1 MFRNKITYNKEPEW
15 HKSLTKIKGSYD
27 KVKKELNEPARDY
40 ESIKQLVEL
49 DASAEASRSI
59 RDKNSITNIKNIENK
74 DKKISLPLSHK
85 KVKNK
90 K

>member
-15 HKSLTKIKGSYD
+15 HKPLTKIKQGYD
-27 KVKKELNEPARDY
+27 KVIKELNEPARDY

-49 DASAEASRSI
+49 E
-59 RDKNSITNIKNIENK
+59 NNTITNLKNIENN
-74 DKKISLPLSHK
+74 KKISSPLTHK

>member
-27 KVKKELNEPARDY
+27 KVKKELNEPTRDY

-49 DASAEASRSI
+49 EN
-59 RDKNSITNIKNIENK
+59 NSITNIKI
-74 DKKISLPLSHK
+74 
-85 KVKNK
+85 
-90 K
+90 

>member
-15 HKSLTKIKGSYD
+15 HKPLTKIKGSYD

-49 DASAEASRSI
+49 E
-59 RDKNSITNIKNIENK
+59 NNHITNIKNIENK
-74 DKKISLPLSHK
+74 DTKISLPLSHK
-85 KVKNK
+85 KAKNK

>member
-15 HKSLTKIKGSYD
+15 HKSLTKIKQGYD
-27 KVKKELNEPARDY
+27 KVIKELNEPVRDY
-40 ESIKQLVEL
+40 NSIKELVEL
-49 DASAEASRSI
+49 E
-59 RDKNSITNIKNIENK
+59 NYNITTLKNIENN
-74 DKKISLPLSHK
+74 KKISLPLTHK

>member
-27 KVKKELNEPARDY
+27 KVKKELNEPTRDY

-49 DASAEASRSI
+49 EN
-59 RDKNSITNIKNIENK
+59 NSITNIKNIENN

>member
-1 MFRNKITYNKEPEW
+1 MFHHKITYNKQPEW
-15 HKSLTKIKGSYD
+15 HKSLTKNKGSYD

-49 DASAEASRSI
+49 E
-59 RDKNSITNIKNIENK
+59 NNHITNIKNIENK

>member
-27 KVKKELNEPARDY
+27 KVKKELNEPVRDY

-49 DASAEASRSI
+49 E
-59 RDKNSITNIKNIENK
+59 NNHITNIKNIENK
-74 DKKISLPLSHK
+74 DKNVKILSHK
-85 KVKNK
+85 KAKNK